1 MKTIQ
6 LITLFSLLLMAFAN
20 TIFAQNVFNP
30 NIINQ
35 QTFNQQINQDFQG
48 TTLFKCKYTV
58 QFTINTKLYE
68 DESNID
74 NRIKDNLKLEAY
86 RCGTSNVIVSLQKL
100 ISYSKNA
107 SGVATVVM
115 ELSTLSDNCIDI
127 KAFLGAGSP
136 CYKCGIEFDSTTNRN
151 KTCST
156 TPQLVYFVAKL
167 VHYGVGY

>member
-6 LITLFSLLLMAFAN
+6 LITLFLLLLMAFAN
-20 TIFAQNVFNP
+20 TIFAQNVINP
-30 NIINQ
+30 NLINQ
-35 QTFNQQINQDFQG
+35 QTINQQVIHNMQIIS
-48 TTLFKCKYTV
+48 LFKCKYTV
-58 QFTINTKLYE
+58 QFTINTKVYE

-74 NRIKDNLKLEAY
+74 NRIKNNLNLEAY
-86 RCGTSNVIVSLQKL
+86 HCGTYTVIASSKKL

-115 ELSTLSDNCIDI
+115 ELSTFEDNCIDI

-136 CYKCGIEFDSTTNRN
+136 CYKCGIEFDSTTNKNR
-151 KTCST
+151 TCST
-156 TPQLVYFVAKL
+156 TPQLVYFVSKL